1 MYRKERTNPA
11 VTTLVISTLALALG
25 GCLESEEGESWNR
38 NADPNASAG
47 NATPLISG
55 IPSTDVAIGEVYS
68 FTPTAT
74 DPDGDKLTFSI
85 DNKPAWANFNSE
97 SGELSGQLALGTAG
111 DYRDIRISVSDG
123 ESKASLPRFSIRV
136 TENSTPSSNAAP
148 VISGSPPSTAT
159 ADYFYDFVPGASDP
173 DGDALTFSVQNLPAW
188 ASFDTRTGE
197 ITGKPRMSDVG
208 TFSNILVS
216 VSDGTDSTSL
226 RAFAITVE
234 EMGVLSATLSW
245 TPPTENEDGSQLVDL
260 AGYKIYWGN
269 RPGTYTKSVT
279 IDNPGMSSFVV
290 ENLPAGTLEF
300 VATSFND
307 TGIESDYSN
316 PIAKVVN

>member
-1 MYRKERTNPA
+1 MYCKERTHPA
-11 VTTLVISTLALALG
+11 VTTLVIFSCALALG
-25 GCLESEEGESWNR
+25 GCLDNEGETWNR
-38 NADPNASAG
+38 NAQPDTPSGNSA
-47 NATPLISG
+47 PLISG
-55 IPSTDVAIGEVYS
+55 IPSTDIAIGEVYS

-74 DPDGDKLTFSI
+74 DPDGDKLTFSVQ
-85 DNKPAWANFNSE
+85 NKPEWASFNSE

-111 DYRDIRISVSDG
+111 NYRDIRISVSDG

-136 TENSTPSSNAAP
+136 NENSTPINNAAP
-148 VISGSPPSTAT
+148 VISGLPPRTAT
-159 ADYFYDFVPGASDP
+159 ADYFYDFMPSASDP

-188 ASFDTRTGE
+188 ASFDTSSGE
-197 ITGKPRMSDVG
+197 FSGKPGMTDVG

-216 VSDGTDSTSL
+216 VSDGKETAAL

-234 EMGVLSATLSW
+234 EMGVLTTTLSW
-245 TPPTENEDGSQLVDL
+245 NPPTENEDGSRLMDL

-269 RPGTYTKSVT
+269 RPGNYTKSAT
-279 IDNPGMSSFVV
+279 LNNPGMSSFVV

-307 TGIESDYSN
+307 DGIESDYSN
-316 PIAKVVN
+316 PVIKVVN

>member
-1 MYRKERTNPA
+1 MNRKERTNPF
-11 VTTLVISTLALALG
+11 VTTLVISTCTLALG
-25 GCLESEEGESWNR
+25 GCLESEEGETWNR
-38 NADPNASAG
+38 NANPDAPSGNSA
-47 NATPLISG
+47 PLISG
-55 IPSTDVAIGEVYS
+55 IPSTDVAVGEVYS

-74 DPDGDKLTFSI
+74 DPDGDKLTFTVE
-85 DNKPAWANFNSE
+85 NKPEWASFDSE
-97 SGELSGQLALGTAG
+97 SGELSGQLALGTVG
-111 DYRDIRISVSDG
+111 DYRDIRITVSDG
-123 ESKASLPRFSIRV
+123 DAKASLPRFSIRV
-136 TENSTPSSNAAP
+136 ADNSTPTGNAAP
-148 VISGSPPSTAT
+148 VISGLPPSTAT
-159 ADYFYDFVPGASDP
+159 ADYFYDFVPSASDP
-173 DGDALTFSVQNLPAW
+173 DGDTLTFSVQNLPGW

-197 ITGKPRMSDVG
+197 FSGKPRMSDVG

-216 VSDGTDSTSL
+216 VSDGKDTTSL

-245 TPPTENEDGSQLVDL
+245 TPPTENEDGSQLTDL

-279 IDNPGMSSFVV
+279 ISNPGMSSFVV

-307 TGIESDYSN
+307 DGIESDYSN
-316 PIAKVVN
+316 PMAKVVN